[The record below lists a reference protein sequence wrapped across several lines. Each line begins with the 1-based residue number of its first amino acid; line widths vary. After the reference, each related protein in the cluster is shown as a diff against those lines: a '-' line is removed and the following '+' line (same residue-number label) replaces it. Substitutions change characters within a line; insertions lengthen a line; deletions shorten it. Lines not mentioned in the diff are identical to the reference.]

1 MKVHKDY
8 HEVFCKELTLLLKK
22 REHSIFQ
29 VMDLLELNEIGNK
42 LVGTIGDA
50 GLSIE
55 EAKRLTIGVELVGIY
70 NFPTYLNQNWL
81 ESG

>member
-1 MKVHKDY
+1 
-8 HEVFCKELTLLLKK
+8 
-22 REHSIFQ
+22 
-29 VMDLLELNEIGNK
+29 MDLLELNEIGDK

-70 NFPTYLNQNWL
+70 NFPTYLNQN
-81 ESG
+81 G

>member
-1 MKVHKDY
+1 
-8 HEVFCKELTLLLKK
+8 
-22 REHSIFQ
+22 
-29 VMDLLELNEIGNK
+29 MDLLELNEIGNK

-70 NFPTYLNQNWL
+70 NFAYLP
-81 ESG
+81 

>member
-1 MKVHKDY
+1 MHKDY
-8 HEVFCKELTLLLKK
+8 CEVFCKELTLLLKK
-22 REHSIFQ
+22 RREHSIFQ

-70 NFPTYLNQNWL
+70 NFAYLP
-81 ESG
+81 

>member
-1 MKVHKDY
+1 VHKDY
-8 HEVFCKELTLLLKK
+8 CEVFCKELTLSLKK

-29 VMDLLELNEIGNK
+29 VMDLLELNEIGDK

-55 EAKRLTIGVELVGIY
+55 EAKRLTIGVELVSI
-70 NFPTYLNQNWL
+70 
-81 ESG
+81 

>member
-1 MKVHKDY
+1 
-8 HEVFCKELTLLLKK
+8 
-22 REHSIFQ
+22 
-29 VMDLLELNEIGNK
+29 MDLLELNEIGNK

-70 NFPTYLNQNWL
+70 NFAYFTLIKMAREGLNDVHLLFVNII
-81 ESG
+81 